1 MLLAYVLVAGLL
13 KLVGGC
19 TYVSV
24 PGRFTLIDTKDNS
37 VKLDQAAYDPNAHG
51 VTVKGFELQNKASP
65 VIEQTFI
72 GLNNLAAQLNLLA
85 GRLVELQTA
94 APTTA
99 SSQPARDDRLDHLLA
114 LLEKLVTDR

>member
-1 MLLAYVLVAGLL
+1 MLLAYVLVAALL

-19 TYVSV
+19 TYVNV

-37 VKLDQAAYDPNAHG
+37 VKIDAAAYDPNTHG

-65 VIEQTFI
+65 ILEQTFV

-85 GRLVELQTA
+85 GRLVELQTS

-99 SSQPARDDRLDHLLA
+99 SSQPARDERLNRLLD
-114 LLEKLVTDR
+114 LLEKLIADR